1 MPLLGP
7 QSFFLLIINV
17 IYSFQV
23 FDIVFV
29 LTGGGPQD
37 ATSVLVTY
45 AYQTGFV
52 TRDQGYASA
61 IGVVLLLLALGFTAV
76 RWRMSRTRDLDRM
89 TATESAA
96 PRPATA
102 VRTRRPRRRRGRGA
116 LLLRTLVALVVAVVT
131 LFPLYWMVVVAL
143 TSRSDLLGGTLRLIP
158 ASITFDNFA
167 KVLDRSRSWTWF
179 GNSVV
184 DRRGRRG
191 ADGRGQPAR
200 RVRVRAPA
208 VPRLVDAVPRRARHA
223 DAAGADDHGR
233 PLPARDRARP
243 VRQLLGGRAAD
254 GGERVRPVP
263 RAAVPARHPA
273 RADRGGAGSTAPSHL
288 RVFRSVVLPLS
299 RPLIAVL
306 FFMTLLSSWN
316 DFAWPLIALKENS
329 LFTLPIGL
337 LYLQSE
343 NGPDYGST
351 MAFALIDVAPM
362 VVLFLLFQR
371 YFVQGFARS
380 GIR

>member
-1 MPLLGP
+1 MTTVDRPLP
-7 QSFFLLIINV
+7 V
-17 IYSFQV
+17 A
-23 FDIVFV
+23 
-29 LTGGGPQD
+29 
-37 ATSVLVTY
+37 ATRT
-45 AYQTGFV
+45 
-52 TRDQGYASA
+52 AS
-61 IGVVLLLLALGFTAV
+61 
-76 RWRMSRTRDLDRM
+76 
-89 TATESAA
+89 
-96 PRPATA
+96 
-102 VRTRRPRRRRGRGA
+102 PRRRRARRGV
-116 LLLRTLVALVVAVVT
+116 LLRALVAIVVAVVT

-143 TSRSDLLGGTLRLIP
+143 SSRSDLVGGELRLIP
-158 ASITFDNFA
+158 TSITFENFA
-167 KVLDRSRSWTWF
+167 KVLNGFPVGTWF
-179 GNSVV
+179 GNSVSIAV
-184 DRRGRRG
+184 AVAVLTVAVNLLAGYAFAHLRFRGSSTLFLIALG
-191 ADGRGQPAR
+191 TLTLPVQTIMVALF
-200 RVRVRAPA
+200 
-208 VPRLVDAVPRRARHA
+208 RLVTGLGLYGSYWAVVLPTAASAFGLFLAR
-223 DAAGADDHGR
+223 
-233 PLPARDRARP
+233 
-243 VRQLLGGRAAD
+243 QFLLGIPRELIEAARID
-254 GGERVRPVP
+254 G
-263 RAAVPARHPA
+263 A
-273 RADRGGAGSTAPSHL
+273 SHF